1 MNPDRSCVVPM
12 LMLSGLSVCVCK
24 HRLTGVVGKLAAVWP
39 LVGIVIEAIVL
50 CVIIVVHERRK
61 ARQRA
66 LSDTDA
72 DNDKD
77 VGGAGATTNRLQV
90 ITLLLSIRAFN
101 RNDFH

>member
-1 MNPDRSCVVPM
+1 MCDNC
-12 LMLSGLSVCVCK
+12 
-24 HRLTGVVGKLAAVWP
+24 VVGKLAAVWP
-39 LVGIVIEAIVL
+39 LVGIVIEAVIL

-77 VGGAGATTNRLQV
+77 VVVTGATTNRLQV
-90 ITLLLSIRAFN
+90 TSLYIPASYTYTYIYR
-101 RNDFH
+101 